1 MEQFETLADKIRF
14 MLSEQ
19 FEALTSDED
28 TEEAIGDLADF
39 YVELAQIKKYAEKL
53 QDEII
58 EFVPEAAQQEKET
71 K

>member
-1 MEQFETLADKIRF
+1 MEEFETLAEKINY

-28 TEEAIGDLADF
+28 GDEAVGDLADF
-39 YVELAQIKKYAEKL
+39 YVELAQIVKCATAI
-53 QDEII
+53 QNDII
-58 EFVPEAAQQEKET
+58 EFVPEAAEAGK